1 MNPTNP
7 FNPNTSPNIQ
17 PSPSPSLSPNPN
29 PQPGELPPPTTPH
42 PAPAPAEAAQTLLQP
57 RATRPALKRS
67 KSSFAGVA
75 GGLRPSSPSEAGLSN
90 AESSSEARR
99 RGAPPPTE
107 ARIRAWREAR
117 QAGHG
122 MAVRCATPPD
132 SVHYSARL
140 LKRTT
145 KVPEGVDAKNH
156 TVWVLA

>member
-1 MNPTNP
+1 MTPTNP
-7 FNPNTSPNIQ
+7 FNPNVNPNIR

-42 PAPAPAEAAQTLLQP
+42 PAAAAAEAAQTPMQP
-57 RATRPALKRS
+57 HGTRPALKRS

-75 GGLRPSSPSEAGLSN
+75 GGLLPSAEAEPSS
-90 AESSSEARR
+90 AESSSEARGR
-99 RGAPPPTE
+99 RGPPPTE

-140 LKRTT
+140 LASTASLGT
-145 KVPEGVDAKNH
+145 ASAEVEEY
-156 TVWVLA
+156 L